1 MVRPSSRGGVPV
13 FSRPSAKPQR
23 SRVAERPIAG
33 ASPTRPAGVCFSPIW
48 MRPRRN
54 VPVVRTTAPVARIR
68 PSARRTAET
77 RPSERDRSSAS
88 PSITRQIRRFED
100 RALHGGGVELAIG
113 LGAGAAHRR
122 ALAAVQDAKLDAA
135 LVGDAAHQAVE
146 GVDLAD
152 QMALAEPAD
161 RRIAG
166 HRADGR
172 ESVRHQR
179 GFGAHPGRRSRGF
192 AAGVAAADDDNVEF
206 SVHSEPRNRL
216 LAAENAMFHVKNAS
230 TFHVKHTRTGHPR
243 TPHNTL
249 SRGYSSLARRCRV
262 FLPRPAFICRCRTPG
277 RSRPANPRHRP
288 GRSAGPARGRRG
300 GAPRR

>member
-23 SRVAERPIAG
+23 SRVEERPIAG
-33 ASPTRPAGVCFSPIW
+33 ASPTRPAGICFSPIW

-77 RPSERDRSSAS
+77 RPSDEDQIVRLALDHA
-88 PSITRQIRRFED
+88 QIRRLED
-100 RALHGGGVELAIG
+100 RALHGGGVELAVG
-113 LGAGAAHRR
+113 LGAGAAHRG

-146 GVDLAD
+146 RVDLAD

-172 ESVRHQR
+172 EFVRHQR

-206 SVHSEPRNRL
+206 SVHSEPRNWL
-216 LAAENAMFHVKNAS
+216 LPEK
-230 TFHVKHTRTGHPR
+230 
-243 TPHNTL
+243 
-249 SRGYSSLARRCRV
+249 
-262 FLPRPAFICRCRTPG
+262 RPCFT
-277 RSRPANPRHRP
+277 
-288 GRSAGPARGRRG
+288 
-300 GAPRR
+300 